1 MSDYKAI
8 MMKTSDNVATVE
20 EIIEPDRK
28 VILEIEGQHATVR
41 VIERIPFGHKLA
53 TQDIGKGALVVKYG
67 ELMGAAIRDIKAGS
81 NVHVHNV
88 KSSRGRGDL

>member
-41 VIERIPFGHKLA
+41 FIERIPFGHKLA
-53 TQDIGKGALVVKYG
+53 TRDIGERCPRRKIRGADGGCDKGHQG
-67 ELMGAAIRDIKAGS
+67 WQ
-81 NVHVHNV
+81 
-88 KSSRGRGDL
+88 